1 MIVEE
6 KKAGECWCPHVRHPG
21 EEGGTFNR
29 GFEAGNEIN
38 TGRTSGNWSCACIG
52 SRCMAWRWALVDV
65 VRTADDKFAP
75 AAEWIEREPSTT
87 HGYCG
92 LAGRP

>member
-6 KKAGECWCPHVRHPG
+6 KKAGECWCPHVRYPG
-21 EEGGTFNR
+21 YEGGTFNR

-38 TGRTSGNWSCACIG
+38 TGRTSGNLSCACIG
-52 SRCMAWRWALVDV
+52 SRCMAWRWSDEDYDENNYPIDFPPKT
-65 VRTADDKFAP
+65 R
-75 AAEWIEREPSTT
+75 
-87 HGYCG
+87 GYCG

>member
-38 TGRTSGNWSCACIG
+38 KGRTSGNWSCACIG
-52 SRCMAWRWALVDV
+52 SRCMAWRWIDEH
-65 VRTADDKFAP
+65 TAIDYSLP
-75 AAEWIEREPSTT
+75 CENVLSTT

>member
-6 KKAGECWCPHVRHPG
+6 KKAHDMQ
-21 EEGGTFNR
+21 
-29 GFEAGNEIN
+29 
-38 TGRTSGNWSCACIG
+38 CARNPAAAFCFG
-52 SRCMAWRWALVDV
+52 SRCMAWRWKFDNVIQK
-65 VRTADDKFAP
+65 TDDPDAP
-75 AAEWIEREPSTT
+75 VLEWVEAVPSTT

>member
-1 MIVEE
+1 MIIEE
-6 KKAGECWCPHVRHPG
+6 KKAHDMQ
-21 EEGGTFNR
+21 
-29 GFEAGNEIN
+29 
-38 TGRTSGNWSCACIG
+38 CARNPAAAFCFG

>member
-6 KKAGECWCPHVRHPG
+6 KKAHDMQCARNP
-21 EEGGTFNR
+21 
-29 GFEAGNEIN
+29 AGAF
-38 TGRTSGNWSCACIG
+38 CFG
-52 SRCMAWRWALVDV
+52 SRCMAWRWA
-65 VRTADDKFAP
+65 DKGDRYFD
-75 AAEWIEREPSTT
+75 AALQAWASKPDLSTT

>member
-6 KKAGECWCPHVRHPG
+6 KKAHDKQCSRNPAAAFC
-21 EEGGTFNR
+21 F
-29 GFEAGNEIN
+29 
-38 TGRTSGNWSCACIG
+38 G
-52 SRCMAWRWALVDV
+52 SRCMAWRWTNENVAVENPLHAHPRWE
-65 VRTADDKFAP
+65 VR
-75 AAEWIEREPSTT
+75 ISTT

>member
-1 MIVEE
+1 MIIEE
-6 KKAGECWCPHVRHPG
+6 KKACEHWCPHVRHPG

-29 GFEAGNEIN
+29 GSEEGDEIN
-38 TGRTSGNWSCACIG
+38 TGRAFGNWSCACIG
-52 SRCMAWRWALVDV
+52 ARCMAWRWAG
-65 VRTADDKFAP
+65 TTHQ
-75 AAEWIEREPSTT
+75 IEDREYGPVIVAGGPSTT